1 MSVVV
6 MGESN
11 DQAGEECVLC
21 MQSALTLTAREG
33 SRSHTR
39 TGHAIVA
46 LVTATYLLSV
56 SAEPVRQADHA
67 CYASAAAKWLGGA
80 VQQ

>member
-46 LVTATYLLSV
+46 LVTASDRSLPIVSV
-56 SAEPVRQADHA
+56 RRAR
-67 CYASAAAKWLGGA
+67 
-80 VQQ
+80 